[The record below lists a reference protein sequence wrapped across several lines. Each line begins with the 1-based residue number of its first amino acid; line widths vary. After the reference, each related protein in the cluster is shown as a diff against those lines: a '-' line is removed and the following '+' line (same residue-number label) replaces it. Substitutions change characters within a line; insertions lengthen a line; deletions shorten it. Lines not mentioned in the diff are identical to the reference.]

1 MTSFLSSSS
10 AVTAGRMLRV
20 VLIQRIPAMTNN
32 GKLRPLKTRPFIWK
46 FEVSVFVKQMCII
59 LRASKRKLIIRWDA
73 MEGLG
78 HNSKCNVTYF
88 SYLNKKKCAIILFI

>member
-1 MTSFLSSSS
+1 M
-10 AVTAGRMLRV
+10 
-20 VLIQRIPAMTNN
+20 
-32 GKLRPLKTRPFIWK
+32 
-46 FEVSVFVKQMCII
+46 SVFVKQMCII

-88 SYLNKKKCAIILFI
+88 SYLNKKNVLLFCLFENGNSGFKLVCCVRIIGRSHASVLT

>member
-1 MTSFLSSSS
+1 M
-10 AVTAGRMLRV
+10 

-88 SYLNKKKCAIILFI
+88 RYLNNKNVPLFCLFENGNSVF